1 MAGIVLALIFM
12 PGRPGPAAQVPQVP
26 LGGEHI
32 AA

>member
-1 MAGIVLALIFM
+1 VAGIVLALFM